1 MEMIGAL
8 LGGLGLFLLAVGMIT
23 DGLKAASGDAL
34 RELLGTWT
42 RTPLRG
48 IGAGALITGVVQSS
62 SAVTVATIGFVNAS
76 LLSMQQALGVV
87 YGANIGTTMTG
98 WLVAAVGF
106 KFKVEIFALPMIGV
120 GMFLRVMGGGS
131 RKGAIGAALAGFGL
145 FFIGIDILREA
156 FEGLAHGVDLA
167 RFQGDTISGLLLFVL
182 AGIFMTVV
190 TQSSSAAIAITLTAA
205 TGGLVTVPAAAAMV
219 IGANLGTTSTAVF
232 ASIGATPNAKRVA
245 AAHIIFNLVT
255 GVVALL
261 LMPVMLWVV
270 GFAAKLLS
278 TDVAPALFLAL
289 FHSIFNVMGVMLM
302 WPFTARLGA
311 FLQRRFVSHAEDL
324 GRPRYIDATTA
335 GTPGLAVD
343 AMRLELQRMLELLRR
358 LQLAALGGASS
369 PQELQEL
376 RLAVD
381 SLARAVDDAVLHVE
395 RSHLGADETEALA
408 LIVRNTRRMR
418 DVAEAALEASG
429 RVMDAPQSQAFL
441 EAAATLLRDWQP
453 ESVASTEELSHRH
466 HELGKLYDEA
476 RSAILVATAGGQ
488 FAPARAHALLDHLRA
503 VHRALEQSGKA
514 ARQIQ
519 HKLPAALKKPEA
531 SVGDEQAV
539 AAAA

>member
-278 TDVAPALFLAL
+278 ADVAPALFLAL

-302 WPFTARLGA
+302 WPFTAWLGA

-381 SLARAVDDAVLHVE
+381 SLATAVDDAVLHVE

-441 EAAATLLRDWQP
+441 EAAATLLRAWQP

-466 HELGKLYDEA
+466 HELGTLYDQA

-531 SVGDEQAV
+531 EQIASIPSPKT
-539 AAAA
+539 

>member
-8 LGGLGLFLLAVGMIT
+8 VGGLGLFLLAVGMIT

-34 RELLGTWT
+34 RDLLGNWT

-62 SAVTVATIGFVNAS
+62 SAVTVATIGFVNAN
-76 LLSMQQALGVV
+76 LLTMQQALGVV

-120 GMFLRVMGGGS
+120 GMFLRVLGGGS
-131 RKGAIGAALAGFGL
+131 RKGAIGTALAGFGL
-145 FFIGIDILREA
+145 FFIGIDILRGG
-156 FEGLAHGVDLA
+156 FEGLAQGIDLA
-167 RFQGDTISGLLLFVL
+167 RFQGDSLAGLLLYVL
-182 AGIFMTVV
+182 VGIFMTVV

-205 TGGLVTVPAAAAMV
+205 TGGLVPVPAAAAMV

-232 ASIGATPNAKRVA
+232 AALGATPNAKRVA

-261 LMPVMLWVV
+261 LLPLLLWVV
-270 GFAAKLLS
+270 GSAARLLANEA
-278 TDVAPALFLAL
+278 APAVFLAL
-289 FHSIFNVMGVMLM
+289 FHTAFNIMGVMLM

-311 FLQRRFVSHAEDL
+311 FLKRRFVSQAENL

-335 GTPGLAVD
+335 GSPALAVD

-358 LQLAALGGASS
+358 LQLSVLDGSATPSGSRG
-369 PQELQEL
+369 LQQ
-376 RLAVD
+376 AID
-381 SLARAVDDAVLHVE
+381 SLATAIEDAVLHLE
-395 RSHLGADETEALA
+395 RSQQGAGDTAALA
-408 LIVRNTRRMR
+408 VVLRSTRRLR
-418 DVAEAALEASG
+418 DAAESATAASVQAI
-429 RVMDAPQSQAFL
+429 DAPQARAFL
-441 EAAATLLRDWQP
+441 NTATLLLGEWQP
-453 ESVASTEELSHRH
+453 ERHPFPEPLSHH
-466 HELGKLYDEA
+466 YHQLALVYEQA
-476 RSAILVATAGGQ
+476 RADILVATAGGQ
-488 FAPARAHALLDHLRA
+488 FAPARAHLLLDQLRA
-503 VHRALEQSGKA
+503 VYRALEQSGKA
-514 ARQIQ
+514 ARQIEEE
-519 HKLPAALKKPEA
+519 LPPAMLSREA
-531 SVGDEQAV
+531 DEEGGNL